1 MTSHSRVGTLIATFA
16 LVLAACGGS
25 AATQAPASPAAASP
39 AASAAESEAASASAC
54 SATDVQS
61 GTPAEIKDFAFPA
74 GLSITAGQAIEWT
87 NGDSANHTVTFD
99 DGSCSTDVAAGSTV
113 VVSYSVPGTH
123 AFHCSIHPSM
133 TGSIEVK

>member
-25 AATQAPASPAAASP
+25 SATQAPASPAPASP
-39 AASAAESEAASASAC
+39 AASAAESDAASSAC